1 MNDEPKSP
9 CCSDQSPC
17 GCPTPAPGPPKKRK
31 SWRTILFIVVLLAGS
46 AVAAY
51 SLMGKKDACSA
62 QDCCSEP
69 CGE

>member
-1 MNDEPKSP
+1 MTDTPNSP
-9 CCSDQSPC
+9 CCTHQRPC
-17 GCPTPAPGPPKKRK
+17 CGPPVPGPPKKRK
-31 SWRTILFIVVLLAGS
+31 SWKTVLFIAVLLAGS

-51 SLMGKKDACSA
+51 SLMGKKDACST